1 VEVTPASYGVSIQAF
16 HFWYVISPT
25 FPMEKYKEGEARV
38 GWDKKEERERKR
50 RHKEEGRANLQVRRG
65 QRRLSR

>member
-25 FPMEKYKEGEARV
+25 FPMEPKERRGKDTT
-38 GWDKKEERERKR
+38 GKERTVSYGRRLKDEWERE
-50 RHKEEGRANLQVRRG
+50 
-65 QRRLSR
+65 S

>member
-25 FPMEKYKEGEARV
+25 LPMENVQEGIGKGSMVKERIEI
-38 GWDKKEERERKR
+38 WKR
-50 RHKEEGRANLQVRRG
+50 RHKDECE
-65 QRRLSR
+65 

>member
-1 VEVTPASYGVSIQAF
+1 
-16 HFWYVISPT
+16 
-25 FPMEKYKEGEARV
+25 MEKYKEGEARV